1 MMTVETTPAEP
12 RPHNARRNKARPAG
26 LRWWL
31 RPYADRAVEA
41 LRRRRGAMDTPWR
54 ALLGWFEHVFVDHAV
69 FRYIYLNRHAVAPG
83 VERAAQPSPHHIR
96 AAARRGVKTIVNL
109 RGARPCASYV
119 MEQAACAAH
128 GITLVDFMMT
138 SRAPPRRQDIA
149 AFDRLMAQAARP
161 VLLHCKSGADRAGLA
176 SALHLILHE
185 GRSVEEALGQLS
197 WRYGHFGSARTGVLD
212 AFLRAYQADNATAP
226 VDFRTW
232 AAERYDPQAVAA
244 AFRSRRL
251 ADLVADKLLGR
262 E

>member
-1 MMTVETTPAEP
+1 MTVETRPAEP
-12 RPHNARRNKARPAG
+12 RPQDVRRNRVRRAG

-31 RPYADRAVEA
+31 RPYVDRAVEA

-54 ALLGWFEHVFVDHAV
+54 GFLGWFEHVFVDHAV
-69 FRYIYLNRHAVAPG
+69 FRYLYLNRHLVAPG
-83 VERAAQPSPHHIR
+83 VERAAQPSPRHIR

-109 RGARPCASYV
+109 RGARPCASYL
-119 MEQAACAAH
+119 MEQEACARY
-128 GITLVDFMMT
+128 GIALVDFMMT
-138 SRAPPRRQDIA
+138 SRAPPRRQDIVR
-149 AFDRLMAQAARP
+149 FDRIMAEAERP

-176 SALHLILHE
+176 SALHLILNE
-185 GRSVEEALGQLS
+185 DRPVEEALGQLS

-212 AFLRAYQADNATAP
+212 AFLRAYQADNAASP

-244 AFRSRRL
+244 GFRSRRL
-251 ADLVADKLLGR
+251 ASLLADRLLGR